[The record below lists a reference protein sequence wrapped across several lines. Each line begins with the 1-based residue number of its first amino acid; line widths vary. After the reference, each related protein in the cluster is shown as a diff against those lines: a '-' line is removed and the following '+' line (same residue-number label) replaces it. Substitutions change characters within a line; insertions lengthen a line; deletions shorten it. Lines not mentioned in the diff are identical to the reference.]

1 MGDAKGWRPMSV
13 TVCRRLMIN
22 GARAP
27 LAGVILLVAFAAHAQ
42 STAPAPLGIAP
53 GTPPAESAP
62 APEAAPSPPPKPG
75 LFGAIGRW
83 MDDSIGNVRS
93 GWSSTRDAVG
103 GLGNRAGDAAKG
115 AAGAARDAAGAARDA
130 AAAAAGAITPGSLV
144 TGRQHCIRAANG
156 GPDCE
161 AASEVLC
168 RTKGFTTGSSL
179 HIQSEQKCPV
189 WGWINGE
196 KPVGKCNTETYVTRV
211 MCR

>member
-1 MGDAKGWRPMSV
+1 MSV
-13 TVCRRLMIN
+13 TVCRRLMIT
-22 GARAP
+22 GARAQ
-27 LAGVILLVAFAAHAQ
+27 LAGALMLVAFAAHGQ
-42 STAPAPLGIAP
+42 TSAPMPLGATP
-53 GTPPAESAP
+53 GTPPQDSAP
-62 APEAAPSPPPKPG
+62 APQPATPPGAPASTPKPG

-83 MDDSIGNVRS
+83 VDNSIGNVSS
-93 GWSSTRDAVG
+93 GWSSARDAVG
-103 GLGNRAGDAAKG
+103 GIGGKAGDAAKG
-115 AAGAARDAAGAARDA
+115 AAGAARDAAV
-130 AAAAAGAITPGSLV
+130 AAAGVITPGSLI

-168 RTKGFTTGSSL
+168 RTKGFTTGSSV